1 MPDFSRPCLASG
13 PLDGIEIKTDAAE
26 ESRIEHS
33 QRTYSIARTQS
44 QNFFRWWLQRNAYIR
59 NWFGCLINVRLIL
72 SKMLIGISLVS
83 SNGCFLAYEWFC
95 FENGAV
101 HGTVGKHQGCPR
113 IHAKENDKNRSV
125 RKFPDNRDS
134 CVDVGVP
141 SNSPFR
147 RKGEQISYEQ
157 NRLYGY
163 LCFYLFEPCIVT
175 KVGINT
181 IKPAALVASAKV
193 KINAPRS
200 SLNLPKVHEDR
211 VASVFFFPFFFL
223 FITRLLSDDLNV
235 ETFVLVLRAYFSWW
249 NCARRVFKI
258 QLYDTN

>member
-1 MPDFSRPCLASG
+1 MFCRRL
-13 PLDGIEIKTDAAE
+13 
-26 ESRIEHS
+26 
-33 QRTYSIARTQS
+33 QS
-44 QNFFRWWLQRNAYIR
+44 NAYIR
-59 NWFGCLINVRLIL
+59 SWFGCLINVRLIL

-83 SNGCFLAYEWFC
+83 SNGCFLATTNDFASKAAL
-95 FENGAV
+95 F
-101 HGTVGKHQGCPR
+101 TVPWVNTKAALVYTR
-113 IHAKENDKNRSV
+113 SKKDKNRSV

-141 SNSPFR
+141 SNSSFR
-147 RKGEQISYEQ
+147 RKDEQISYEQ

-163 LCFYLFEPCIVT
+163 LYFYLFEPCIVT

-211 VASVFFFPFFFL
+211 VASVFSFSFFFL
-223 FITRLLSDDLNV
+223 FITRLLSGDLNV
-235 ETFVLVLRAYFSWW
+235 ETFVLVLRAFLVTELRAS
-249 NCARRVFKI
+249 RI
-258 QLYDTN
+258 